1 MPKPQTPVDNFLA
14 LDLRVGTIVEVE
26 EAKALRNRAWVMK
39 IDFGA
44 EVGAKVSV
52 GQFRNYTR
60 EELLGKQI
68 VGVVN
73 FPPRRMGE
81 YLSETLT
88 LGVPVS
94 SDHNDGHR
102 ALIIDGPAANG
113 SEVC

>member
-68 VGVVN
+68 VGSSIFRLGGWAN
-73 FPPRRMGE
+73 
-81 YLSETLT
+81 TLAK
-88 LGVPVS
+88 
-94 SDHNDGHR
+94 R
-102 ALIIDGPAANG
+102 
-113 SEVC
+113 